1 MNKVAANSLA
11 AIVLMIVVFFVGRLF
26 FLSSLQTELQQAS
39 QLLEENQRKYAAL
52 EIEVSKIKPE
62 SPEEMAGR
70 KKASG
75 ESRLIRPG
83 EEASLLRQISEKGGD
98 SFRMH
103 SFDIIEAFRFKPE
116 TDITDAGAGA
126 QNFAA
131 GTQELPQLDEQGM
144 PVGLAA
150 EDDIEWPGVEVVPAK
165 MTFATSIRA
174 LGKFLS
180 EAGRSMPINSIRS
193 LDLIMRDGGLVR
205 GTLVLNFPLAEGR

>member
-62 SPEEMAGR
+62 IPEEISGR

-83 EEASLLRQISEKGGD
+83 
-98 SFRMH
+98 
-103 SFDIIEAFRFKPE
+103 
-116 TDITDAGAGA
+116 
-126 QNFAA
+126 
-131 GTQELPQLDEQGM
+131 
-144 PVGLAA
+144 
-150 EDDIEWPGVEVVPAK
+150 
-165 MTFATSIRA
+165 
-174 LGKFLS
+174 
-180 EAGRSMPINSIRS
+180 
-193 LDLIMRDGGLVR
+193 
-205 GTLVLNFPLAEGR
+205 

>member
-103 SFDIIEAFRFKPE
+103 SFDLIEAFRVKPE
-116 TDITDAGAGA
+116 MEATDAGTGA
-126 QNFAA
+126 RNFAA

-150 EDDIEWPGVEVVPAK
+150 EDDTEWPGVEVVPAK

-205 GTLVLNFPLAEGR
+205 GTLVLNFPLAEVR

>member
-1 MNKVAANSLA
+1 
-11 AIVLMIVVFFVGRLF
+11 
-26 FLSSLQTELQQAS
+26 
-39 QLLEENQRKYAAL
+39 
-52 EIEVSKIKPE
+52 
-62 SPEEMAGR
+62 
-70 KKASG
+70 
-75 ESRLIRPG
+75 
-83 EEASLLRQISEKGGD
+83 
-98 SFRMH
+98 MH

-180 EAGRSMPINSIRS
+180 EAGRNMPVNSIRS

>member
-11 AIVLMIVVFFVGRLF
+11 AVILMIVVFFVGRLF
-26 FLSSLQTELQQAS
+26 FLSSLQTELQQSS

-52 EIEVSKIKPE
+52 EAEVSKILPE
-62 SPEEMAGR
+62 SAEAAAGR
-70 KKASG
+70 KKVSG
-75 ESRLIRPG
+75 ENKLIKAG
-83 EEASLLRQISEKGGD
+83 EEASLLRQISEKSGD

-103 SFDIIEAFRFKPE
+103 SFDLIESFRIKPDME
-116 TDITDAGAGA
+116 ISDAGT
-126 QNFAA
+126 QSFAA

-150 EDDIEWPGVEVVPAK
+150 EDDTEWPGVEVVPAK
-165 MTFATSIRA
+165 LTFATSIRA
-174 LGKFLS
+174 LGKFLN
-180 EAGRSMPINSIRS
+180 EAGRTMPINSIRS

>member
-11 AIVLMIVVFFVGRLF
+11 AVVLMIVVFFVGRLF

-52 EIEVSKIKPE
+52 EAEVGKILPE
-62 SPEEMAGR
+62 SAEAAAGR

-75 ESRLIRPG
+75 ESKLIRAG
-83 EEASLLRQISEKGGD
+83 EEASLLRQISEKSGD

-103 SFDIIEAFRFKPE
+103 SFDLIESFRIKPE
-116 TDITDAGAGA
+116 TEIADAGA
-126 QNFAA
+126 QSFAA

-180 EAGRSMPINSIRS
+180 EAGRNMPVNSIRS